1 MLILV
6 PGVTGNLGLH
16 LIDSLTS
23 RGHQVRGLGR
33 FPSKL
38 TDEQRSKLESFVEI
52 ENYYDTKALD
62 KACAGVDAVI
72 CAYAG
77 TPVMHLDAQL
87 ILLRAAERAGI
98 TRFLA
103 ASWNCD
109 WRQLQLGMHQ
119 SYDACI
125 AFYQQAKLTSTIKP
139 IWILTGGLTEVYFS
153 VPGHSNFSP
162 EYNGP
167 WDPENKTVDIWG
179 TGDETWDLTTE
190 KDAAE
195 FSAEVI
201 QRDDAPEGGFW
212 ELHSGAYS
220 PKELAGVYKEVRGIE
235 IVQKYRGTLDD
246 LRELAYSMRN
256 QKAYNDYYRFIGL
269 FYQLFQLD
277 GTYALKN
284 LDNHKLNVKT
294 TSMEEFLRQ
303 NPQI

>member
-1 MLILV
+1 MLVLV

-16 LIDSLTS
+16 LIDSLVS

-33 FPSKL
+33 SPAKL
-38 TDEQRSKLESFVEI
+38 TDEQRSKLESFVKI
-52 ENYYDTKALD
+52 QNYYDIEALD
-62 KACAGVDAVI
+62 KACAGVDAII

-109 WRQLQLGMHQ
+109 WRELQFGMHQ

-153 VPGHSNFSP
+153 VSGHGNFSP
-162 EYNGP
+162 AYNGP

-179 TGDETWDLTTE
+179 TGDEAWDLTTE

-220 PKELAGVYKEVRGIE
+220 PKELARIYKEVRGIE
-235 IVQKYRGTLDD
+235 IAEKYRGTLDD
-246 LRELAYSMRN
+246 LKKLAYSMRN
-256 QKAYNDYYRFIGL
+256 QKPYNDYYSFIGL
-269 FYQLFQLD
+269 FCQLFQLN
-277 GTYALKN
+277 GTYSLKN
-284 LDNHKLNVKT
+284 NDNHKLNVKT

>member
-1 MLILV
+1 MLVLV
-6 PGVTGNLGLH
+6 PGVTGNIGLH
-16 LIDSLTS
+16 LIDSLVS

-33 FPSKL
+33 SPAKL

-52 ENYYDTKALD
+52 QNYYDVEALD
-62 KACAGVDAVI
+62 KGCAGVDAII

-77 TPVMHLDAQL
+77 TP
-87 ILLRAAERAGI
+87 RAGI

-109 WRQLQLGMHQ
+109 WRELRLGMHQ

-153 VPGHSNFSP
+153 VPGHGNFSP
-162 EYNGP
+162 AYNGP

-220 PKELAGVYKEVRGIE
+220 PKELARIYKEVRGVE
-235 IVQKYRGTLDD
+235 IAHKYRGSLED
-246 LRELAYSMRN
+246 LRKLAYSLRS
-256 QKAYNDYYRFIGL
+256 QKAYNDYYSFIGL

-277 GTYALKN
+277 GTYSLKN
-284 LDNHKLNVKT
+284 IDNHKLNVKT

>member
-1 MLILV
+1 MLVLV
-6 PGVTGNLGLH
+6 TGVTGNLGLH

-23 RGHQVRGLGR
+23 RGHQVRGVGR
-33 FPSKL
+33 SLDKL
-38 TDEQRSKLESFVEI
+38 NDTQRQQLESFVEI
-52 ENYYDTKALD
+52 RNYYDVEALD
-62 KACAGVDAVI
+62 RACAGVEAVI

-125 AFYQQAKLTSTIKP
+125 AFYQQAKLTSSIKP
-139 IWILTGGLTEVYFS
+139 IWVLTGALAEVYFS
-153 VPGHSNFSP
+153 LPGHGNFSP
-162 EYNGP
+162 AYNGP
-167 WDPENKTVDIWG
+167 WDPEKKTIDIWG
-179 TGDETWDLTTE
+179 TGDEVWDLTTE

-195 FSAEVI
+195 FSVEVI
-201 QRDDAPEGGFW
+201 QRDDAPAGGFW

-220 PKELAGVYKEVRGIE
+220 PRDLARIYEEVRG
-235 IVQKYRGTLDD
+235 VQIGLKYRGTLND
-246 LRELAYSMRN
+246 LRELAYKLRSE
-256 QKAYNDYYRFIGL
+256 KPYNDYYSFIGL

-277 GTYALKN
+277 GTYSLKRI
-284 LDNHKLNVKT
+284 DNHRLQVKT

-303 NPQI
+303 NPDI

>member
-1 MLILV
+1 MLQVVKVNVYKEKNVFFIIVEVGITDEEDHIQGEITIQQAQFFMSHPRLI
-6 PGVTGNLGLH
+6 TGNLGLH

-23 RGHQVRGLGR
+23 RGRQVRGLGR
-33 FPSKL
+33 SPSKL

-52 ENYYDTKALD
+52 KNYDDIEALD
-62 KACAGVDAVI
+62 KGCAGVDAVI
-72 CAYAG
+72 CACAG

-87 ILLRAAERAGI
+87 VLLRAAERAGI

-119 SYDACI
+119 SYDVCI

-153 VPGHSNFSP
+153 IPGHGNFSP
-162 EYNGP
+162 AYNGP

-190 KDAAE
+190 KDAAD

-220 PKELAGVYKEVRGIE
+220 PKELARI
-235 IVQKYRGTLDD
+235 QRSPRD
-246 LRELAYSMRN
+246 
-256 QKAYNDYYRFIGL
+256 
-269 FYQLFQLD
+269 
-277 GTYALKN
+277 
-284 LDNHKLNVKT
+284 
-294 TSMEEFLRQ
+294 
-303 NPQI
+303 

>member
-1 MLILV
+1 MLVLV
-6 PGVTGNLGLH
+6 TGVTGNLGLH
-16 LIDSLTS
+16 LIESLVS
-23 RGHQVRGLGR
+23 RGHRVRGLGR
-33 FPSKL
+33 SPDKL
-38 TDEQRSKLESFVEI
+38 TSEKRSKLESFVSI
-52 ENYYDTKALD
+52 RNYYDVEAID

-87 ILLRAAERAGI
+87 ILLRASERAGI

-109 WRQLQLGMHQ
+109 WRELQLGMHQ

-153 VPGHSNFSP
+153 VPGHGNFSP
-162 EYNGP
+162 AYNGP
-167 WDPENKTVDIWG
+167 WDPERKTVDIWG
-179 TGDETWDLTTE
+179 TGDETWNLTTE
-190 KDAAE
+190 RDAAE

-201 QRDDAPEGGFW
+201 QRDDASEGGFW

-220 PKELAGVYKEVRGIE
+220 PRELARIYREVRGME
-235 IVQKYRGTLDD
+235 VTLKPRGTLED
-246 LRELAYSMRN
+246 LKNLAYSMRDS
-256 QKAYNDYYRFIGL
+256 KPYNDYYSYIGL

-277 GTYALKN
+277 GTYSLKH
-284 LDNHKLNVKT
+284 LDNDKLKVKT
-294 TSMEEFLRQ
+294 TSMEDFLRQ
-303 NPQI
+303 NPEI

>member
-1 MLILV
+1 MLVLV

-16 LIDSLTS
+16 LIDSLVS

-33 FPSKL
+33 SPAKL
-38 TDEQRSKLESFVEI
+38 TSEQLSKLESFVEI
-52 ENYYDTKALD
+52 KNYYDTDALD
-62 KACAGVDAVI
+62 TACAGADAII

-77 TPVMHLDAQL
+77 TPIMHLDAQL

-109 WRQLQLGMHQ
+109 WRQLKLGMHQ
-119 SYDACI
+119 SYDATI
-125 AFYQQAKLTSTIKP
+125 AFYQQAKLTSSIKP
-139 IWILTGGLTEVYFS
+139 IYILTGGLAEVYFS
-153 VPGHSNFSP
+153 LPGHGNFSP
-162 EYNGP
+162 AYNGP
-167 WDPENKTVDIWG
+167 WDPEKKTVDIWG

-212 ELHSGAYS
+212 ELHSGAYTVR
-220 PKELAGVYKEVRGIE
+220 ELARIYKEVRGVE
-235 IVQKYRGTLDD
+235 VGFNHRGTLND
-246 LRELAYSMRN
+246 LKDLAYTLRD
-256 QKAYNDYYRFIGL
+256 QKPYNDYYSFIGL

-277 GTYALKN
+277 GTYSLKK
-284 LDNHKLNVKT
+284 LDNHRLNIKT
-294 TSMEEFLRQ
+294 TSIEEFLRE
-303 NPQI
+303 NPHV

>member
-1 MLILV
+1 MLVLV

-16 LIDSLTS
+16 LIDSLVS

-33 FPSKL
+33 SAAKL

-52 ENYYDTKALD
+52 QDYYDIEALD
-62 KACAGVDAVI
+62 KGCSGVDAVI

-109 WRQLQLGMHQ
+109 WRKLQLGMHQ

-153 VPGHSNFSP
+153 VPGHGNFSP
-162 EYNGP
+162 AYNGP

-220 PKELAGVYKEVRGIE
+220 PKELARIYKEVRGVE
-235 IVQKYRGTLDD
+235 IAQKYRGTLDD
-246 LRELAYSMRN
+246 LRELAYSMRS
-256 QKAYNDYYRFIGL
+256 QKAYNDYYSFIGL

-277 GTYALKN
+277 GTYSLKN
-284 LDNHKLNVKT
+284 IDNDKLNVKT

>member
-1 MLILV
+1 MLVLV

-16 LIDSLTS
+16 LIDSLVS

-33 FPSKL
+33 SPAKL
-38 TDEQRSKLESFVEI
+38 TSEQLSKLESFVEI
-52 ENYYDTKALD
+52 KNYYDTDALD
-62 KACAGVDAVI
+62 TACAGADAVI

-77 TPVMHLDAQL
+77 TPLMHLDAQL

-98 TRFLA
+98 TRFHA

-109 WRQLQLGMHQ
+109 WRELKLGMHQ

-125 AFYQQAKLTSTIKP
+125 AFYQHAKLTSSIKP
-139 IWILTGGLTEVYFS
+139 IYILTGGLTEVYFS
-153 VPGHSNFSP
+153 LPGHGNFSP
-162 EYNGP
+162 AHNGP
-167 WDPENKTVDIWG
+167 WDPEKKTVDIWG
-179 TGDETWDLTTE
+179 TGDETWNLTTE

-220 PKELAGVYKEVRGIE
+220 PRDLARIYKEVRGVE
-235 IVQKYRGTLDD
+235 VGLNPRGTLGD
-246 LRELAYSMRN
+246 LKDLAYTLRS
-256 QKAYNDYYRFIGL
+256 QKPYNDYYSFVGL

-277 GTYALKN
+277 GTYSLKK
-284 LDNHKLNVKT
+284 LDNHRLNVKT

-303 NPQI
+303 NPQV

>member
-1 MLILV
+1 MLVLV

-16 LIDSLTS
+16 LIESLVS

-33 FPSKL
+33 SPDKL
-38 TDEQRSKLESFVEI
+38 APEKRSKLESFVSI
-52 ENYYDTKALD
+52 SDYYDVEAID

-109 WRQLQLGMHQ
+109 WRELQLGMHQ

-153 VPGHSNFSP
+153 VPGHGNFP
-162 EYNGP
+162 PAYNGP
-167 WDPENKTVDIWG
+167 WDPEKKTLDIWG
-179 TGDETWDLTTE
+179 TGHETWDLTTE

-212 ELHSGAYS
+212 ELRSGAYS
-220 PKELAGVYKEVRGIE
+220 PRELARIYKEVRGIE
-235 IVQKYRGTLDD
+235 VTLKPRGSLED
-246 LRELAYSMRN
+246 LKKLAYSMRN
-256 QKAYNDYYRFIGL
+256 AKPYNDYYSFIGL

-277 GTYALKN
+277 GTYSLKH
-284 LDNHKLNVKT
+284 LDNEKLKVKT

-303 NPQI
+303 SPEI